1 MPIAPRVGTCHS
13 NAPILQ
19 FTPGYG
25 SIRMSS
31 DLVNPEGSDP
41 QYPGKGGV
49 GQADR
54 TDRIRSFVL
63 RAGRLTAGQQRALD
77 ELGPQF
83 LVPFKAQPLN
93 WDAAFASTA
102 GASRPRILEIG
113 FGMGETTAAIAQLRP
128 EDDFLAIEVHLPG
141 VGALLKRI
149 GELGLTNLRLIRH
162 DAVEVLEHMIAEN
175 SLDGIHIYFAD
186 PWHKKRHHKRR
197 LIQEQFVELLASRI
211 KPGGYLHLATDWHN
225 YAEQMLVVLNR
236 QASLENTSIQ
246 RVRLETYTKAD
257 VIADMTADMTTDT
270 TADGAKAVKNEF
282 APTLADIEGE
292 HPGYAERPS
301 YRPITK
307 FENRGIRLGH
317 GVWDL
322 LYRKR

>member
-1 MPIAPRVGTCHS
+1 VESKPSQV
-13 NAPILQ
+13 
-19 FTPGYG
+19 
-25 SIRMSS
+25 SS
-31 DLVNPEGSDP
+31 A
-41 QYPGKGGV
+41 

-77 ELGPQF
+77 DLGPQF
-83 LVPFKAQPLN
+83 LVPFQNQPFD
-93 WDAAFASTA
+93 WASAFAHSNS
-102 GASRPRILEIG
+102 GGSDGIRPRILEIG

-149 GELGLTNLRLIRH
+149 GELSLTNLRLIRH
-162 DAVEVLEHMIAEN
+162 DAVEVLEHMIAVD

-197 LIQEQFVELLASRI
+197 LIQQQFVELLASRI

-225 YAEQMLVVLNR
+225 YAEQMLLVLNR
-236 QASLENTSIQ
+236 QASLQNTSTERARI
-246 RVRLETYTKAD
+246 ETFTRAD
-257 VIADMTADMTTDT
+257 VVGDSA
-270 TADGAKAVKNEF
+270 ADGPTQTKNEF
-282 APTLADIEGE
+282 TPTLEDLEGE

-322 LYRKR
+322 VYRKR

>member
-1 MPIAPRVGTCHS
+1 VETKSAQVGQTTS
-13 NAPILQ
+13 
-19 FTPGYG
+19 
-25 SIRMSS
+25 
-31 DLVNPEGSDP
+31 
-41 QYPGKGGV
+41 V

-83 LVPFKAQPLN
+83 LISFAAQPLN
-93 WDAAFASTA
+93 WDATFASANSVTA
-102 GASRPRILEIG
+102 TATASTTDPSRPRILEIG
-113 FGMGETTAAIAQLRP
+113 FGMGETTATIAQLRP

-149 GELGLTNLRLIRH
+149 GELCLTNLRLIRH
-162 DAVEVLEHMIAEN
+162 DAVEVLEHMIESN

-236 QASLENTSIQ
+236 QASLENTSTQ
-246 RVRLETYTKAD
+246 HVRLETYTQAD
-257 VIADMTADMTTDT
+257 VTADMTAD
-270 TADGAKAVKNEF
+270 GAKVVKNEF
-282 APTLADIEGE
+282 TPTLRDIEGD

-317 GVWDL
+317 SVWDL
-322 LYRKR
+322 VYRKR

>member
-1 MPIAPRVGTCHS
+1 VETKSSQVGQT
-13 NAPILQ
+13 
-19 FTPGYG
+19 
-25 SIRMSS
+25 SS
-31 DLVNPEGSDP
+31 
-41 QYPGKGGV
+41 V

-77 ELGPQF
+77 DLGPQF
-83 LVPFKAQPLN
+83 LVPFEKQLFDWETTFSHPSA
-93 WDAAFASTA
+93 DD
-102 GASRPRILEIG
+102 ASRPPTRILEIG

-128 EDDFLAIEVHLPG
+128 DDNFLAIEVHLPG

-162 DAVEVLEHMIAEN
+162 DAVEVLEHMIAED

-197 LIQEQFVELLASRI
+197 LIQMQFVELLASRI

-225 YAEQMLVVLNR
+225 YAEQMLLVLNR
-236 QASLENTSIQ
+236 QASLQNTSHEHI
-246 RVRLETYTKAD
+246 RIATFTPAD
-257 VIADMTADMTTDT
+257 VATVADNN
-270 TADGAKAVKNEF
+270 GVHELKNEF
-282 APTLADIEGE
+282 TPTVEDLTGS

-307 FENRGIRLGH
+307 FESRGIRLGH

-322 LYRKR
+322 VYRKR

>member
-1 MPIAPRVGTCHS
+1 METKSKQVGQT
-13 NAPILQ
+13 
-19 FTPGYG
+19 
-25 SIRMSS
+25 SS
-31 DLVNPEGSDP
+31 
-41 QYPGKGGV
+41 V

-77 ELGPQF
+77 DLGPQF
-83 LVPFKAQPLN
+83 LVPFKHQPFD
-93 WDAAFASTA
+93 WASAFAHSGTGSL
-102 GASRPRILEIG
+102 GATRPRILEIG
-113 FGMGETTAAIAQLRP
+113 FGMGETTATIAQLRS

-149 GELGLTNLRLIRH
+149 GELSLINLRLIRH
-162 DAVEVLEHMIAEN
+162 DAVEVLEHMITKD

-197 LIQEQFVELLASRI
+197 LIQQQFVELLASRI

-225 YAEQMLVVLNR
+225 YAEQMLLVLN
-236 QASLENTSIQ
+236 QEANLQNTSTES
-246 RVRLETYTKAD
+246 VRIETFTSAD
-257 VIADMTADMTTDT
+257 VVDSG
-270 TADGAKAVKNEF
+270 ADGPSESKSEF
-282 APTLADIEGE
+282 TPSLNDLEGN

-301 YRPITK
+301 YRPVTK

-322 LYRKR
+322 VYRKL

>member
-1 MPIAPRVGTCHS
+1 VETK
-13 NAPILQ
+13 
-19 FTPGYG
+19 
-25 SIRMSS
+25 SS
-31 DLVNPEGSDP
+31 QVSS
-41 QYPGKGGV
+41 V

-77 ELGPQF
+77 DLGPQF
-83 LVPFKAQPLN
+83 LMPFQHRLFDWAT
-93 WDAAFASTA
+93 AFAHSSA
-102 GASRPRILEIG
+102 GSSGGIRPRILEIG

-149 GELGLTNLRLIRH
+149 GELSLTNLRLIRH
-162 DAVEVLEHMIAEN
+162 DAVEVLEHMIGKD

-197 LIQEQFVELLASRI
+197 LIQQQFVELLASRI

-225 YAEQMLVVLNR
+225 YAEQMLLVLNR
-236 QASLENTSIQ
+236 EASLQNTSHE
-246 RVRLETYTKAD
+246 RVRIETFAPTDVASNAD
-257 VIADMTADMTTDT
+257 NV
-270 TADGAKAVKNEF
+270 GAHETKNEF
-282 APTLADIEGE
+282 TPTIEDLTGD
-292 HPGYAERPS
+292 HPGYADRPS

-322 LYRKR
+322 VYRKR

>member
-1 MPIAPRVGTCHS
+1 
-13 NAPILQ
+13 
-19 FTPGYG
+19 
-25 SIRMSS
+25 
-31 DLVNPEGSDP
+31 
-41 QYPGKGGV
+41 
-49 GQADR
+49 
-54 TDRIRSFVL
+54 VL

-77 ELGPQF
+77 DLGPQF
-83 LVPFKAQPLN
+83 LLPFQNQPFD
-93 WDAAFASTA
+93 WAATFSHPSADAASRP
-102 GASRPRILEIG
+102 RPRILEIG

-162 DAVEVLEHMIAEN
+162 DAVEVLEHMIGN
-175 SLDGIHIYFAD
+175 DSLDGIHIYFAD

-197 LIQEQFVELLASRI
+197 LIQAQFVELLASRI

-225 YAEQMLVVLNR
+225 YAEQMLLVLNR
-236 QASLENTSIQ
+236 QASLQNTSTERTHI
-246 RVRLETYTKAD
+246 ETFTHAD
-257 VIADMTADMTTDT
+257 VVGDSA
-270 TADGAKAVKNEF
+270 ADGQSHTKNEF
-282 APTLADIEGE
+282 MPTVEDLAGD
-292 HPGYAERPS
+292 HPGYAERPA

-322 LYRKR
+322 VYRKL

>member
-1 MPIAPRVGTCHS
+1 METKSTQVGQT
-13 NAPILQ
+13 
-19 FTPGYG
+19 
-25 SIRMSS
+25 SS
-31 DLVNPEGSDP
+31 
-41 QYPGKGGV
+41 V

-63 RAGRLTAGQQRALD
+63 RAGRLTAGQLRALD
-77 ELGPQF
+77 DLGPQF
-83 LVPFKAQPLN
+83 LVPFEKQPFDWAN
-93 WDAAFASTA
+93 AFMHPGINNASRA
-102 GASRPRILEIG
+102 RPRILEIG
-113 FGMGETTAAIAQLRP
+113 FGMGETTATIAQLLP

-162 DAVEVLEHMIAEN
+162 DAVEVLEHMIEAN
-175 SLDGIHIYFAD
+175 SLDGIHSYFAD

-197 LIQEQFVELLASRI
+197 LIQKQFVALLASRI
-211 KPGGYLHLATDWHN
+211 KPSGYLHLATDWHN
-225 YAEQMLVVLNR
+225 YAEQMLLVLNR
-236 QASLENTSIQ
+236 EVSLQNTSTEAI
-246 RVRLETYTKAD
+246 RIETFTRAD
-257 VIADMTADMTTDT
+257 VVDSG
-270 TADGAKAVKNEF
+270 ADGPSESKNEF
-282 APTLADIEGE
+282 TPTLADLEAE

-322 LYRKR
+322 VYKKR

>member
-1 MPIAPRVGTCHS
+1 METKPSQVVS
-13 NAPILQ
+13 
-19 FTPGYG
+19 
-25 SIRMSS
+25 
-31 DLVNPEGSDP
+31 
-41 QYPGKGGV
+41 V
-49 GQADR
+49 GQANR

-77 ELGPQF
+77 EVGPQF
-83 LVPFKAQPLN
+83 LVPFQHQPFD
-93 WDAAFASTA
+93 WASAFAHPNPGSSD
-102 GASRPRILEIG
+102 GARHRILEIG

-128 EDDFLAIEVHLPG
+128 EDDFFAIEVHLPG

-149 GELGLTNLRLIRH
+149 GELSLTNLRLIRH
-162 DAVEVLEHMIAEN
+162 DAVEVLEHMIAED

-186 PWHKKRHHKRR
+186 PWYKKRHHKRR
-197 LIQEQFVELLASRI
+197 LIQQQFVELLASRI

-225 YAEQMLVVLNR
+225 YAEQMLLVLNR
-236 QASLENTSIQ
+236 QASLQNTSHE
-246 RVRLETYTKAD
+246 RVRIETFTRTDAVAD
-257 VIADMTADMTTDT
+257 AGTH
-270 TADGAKAVKNEF
+270 GANESKNEF
-282 APTLADIEGE
+282 TPTLEDLESD

-322 LYRKR
+322 VYRKR

>member
-1 MPIAPRVGTCHS
+1 MHS
-13 NAPILQ
+13 VETKPSQ
-19 FTPGYG
+19 V
-25 SIRMSS
+25 SS
-31 DLVNPEGSDP
+31 
-41 QYPGKGGV
+41 V

-77 ELGPQF
+77 DLGPQF
-83 LVPFKAQPLN
+83 LVPFQNQPFD
-93 WDAAFASTA
+93 WASAFAHSST
-102 GASRPRILEIG
+102 GSSGGTRPRILEIG
-113 FGMGETTAAIAQLRP
+113 FGMGETTATIAQLRP

-149 GELGLTNLRLIRH
+149 GELGLTNLRLIRQ
-162 DAVEVLEHMIAEN
+162 DAVEVLEHMIAVD
-175 SLDGIHIYFAD
+175 SMDGIHIYFAD

-197 LIQEQFVELLASRI
+197 LIQKQFVELLASRI

-225 YAEQMLVVLNR
+225 YAEQMLLVLNR
-236 QASLENTSIQ
+236 QVSLQNTSHE
-246 RVRLETYTKAD
+246 RVRIETFTRAD
-257 VIADMTADMTTDT
+257 VVAETGNN
-270 TADGAKAVKNEF
+270 GAHETKNEF
-282 APTLADIEGE
+282 MPTVEDLTGD

-307 FENRGIRLGH
+307 FEKRGIRLGH

-322 LYRKR
+322 VYRKR

>member
-1 MPIAPRVGTCHS
+1 METKPSQV
-13 NAPILQ
+13 
-19 FTPGYG
+19 
-25 SIRMSS
+25 SS
-31 DLVNPEGSDP
+31 
-41 QYPGKGGV
+41 V
-49 GQADR
+49 GQANR

-83 LVPFKAQPLN
+83 FVPFRSQPFD
-93 WDAAFASTA
+93 WASAFAHSNSDGSGET
-102 GASRPRILEIG
+102 RPRILEIG

-128 EDDFLAIEVHLPG
+128 NDDFLAIEVHLPG

-149 GELGLTNLRLIRH
+149 GELELTNLRVIRR
-162 DAVEVLEHMIAEN
+162 DAVEVLEHMIAED

-197 LIQEQFVELLASRI
+197 LIQQPFVELLASRI

-225 YAEQMLVVLNR
+225 YAEQMLLVLNR
-236 QASLENTSIQ
+236 QTSLQNSSSE
-246 RVRLETYTKAD
+246 RVRIETFKPAD
-257 VIADMTADMTTDT
+257 LICNS
-270 TADGAKAVKNEF
+270 ADGQSHAKNEF
-282 APTLADIEGE
+282 TPTAEDLTGD

-307 FENRGIRLGH
+307 FEKRGIRLGH

-322 LYRKR
+322 VYRKR

>member
-1 MPIAPRVGTCHS
+1 MENKSTQVGQT
-13 NAPILQ
+13 
-19 FTPGYG
+19 
-25 SIRMSS
+25 SS
-31 DLVNPEGSDP
+31 
-41 QYPGKGGV
+41 V

-77 ELGPQF
+77 DLGPQF
-83 LVPFKAQPLN
+83 LVPFEKQSFD
-93 WDAAFASTA
+93 WAATFLHPNIDNAS
-102 GASRPRILEIG
+102 GHRPRILEIG

-149 GELGLTNLRLIRH
+149 GEVGLTNLRLIRH
-162 DAVEVLEHMIAEN
+162 DAVEVLEHMIEAN

-197 LIQEQFVELLASRI
+197 LIQQQFVELLASRI

-225 YAEQMLVVLNR
+225 YAEQMLLVLNR
-236 QASLENTSIQ
+236 EGCLQNTSSE
-246 RVRLETYTKAD
+246 RVRIETFTQAD
-257 VIADMTADMTTDT
+257 VISAVSF
-270 TADGAKAVKNEF
+270 DGSGETKNEF
-282 APTLADIEGE
+282 TPTSEDLSGGQ
-292 HPGYAERPS
+292 PGYAQRPA

-322 LYRKR
+322 VYRKR

>member
-1 MPIAPRVGTCHS
+1 VETKPSQV
-13 NAPILQ
+13 
-19 FTPGYG
+19 
-25 SIRMSS
+25 SS
-31 DLVNPEGSDP
+31 
-41 QYPGKGGV
+41 V

-77 ELGPQF
+77 DLGPQF
-83 LVPFKAQPLN
+83 LVPFTAQPFD
-93 WDAAFASTA
+93 WDAAFVSANPAKATAS
-102 GASRPRILEIG
+102 ASGTTRPRILEIG
-113 FGMGETTAAIAQLRP
+113 FGMGETTATIAQLRP
-128 EDDFLAIEVHLPG
+128 DDDFLAIEVHLPG

-149 GELGLTNLRLIRH
+149 GELGLTNLHLIRH
-162 DAVEVLEHMIAEN
+162 DAVEVLEHMIEVN

-236 QASLENTSIQ
+236 QASLENTSTQ
-246 RVRLETYTKAD
+246 HVRLETYTQAD
-257 VIADMTADMTTDT
+257 VTADM

-282 APTLADIEGE
+282 APTLIDIEGE
-292 HPGYAERPS
+292 HLGYAERPS

-322 LYRKR
+322 VYRKR

>member
-1 MPIAPRVGTCHS
+1 VSSVG
-13 NAPILQ
+13 
-19 FTPGYG
+19 
-25 SIRMSS
+25 
-31 DLVNPEGSDP
+31 
-41 QYPGKGGV
+41 K
-49 GQADR
+49 ADR

-77 ELGPQF
+77 DLSPQF
-83 LVPFKAQPLN
+83 LVPFQHQPFDWLS
-93 WDAAFASTA
+93 AFAHTSPDGS
-102 GASRPRILEIG
+102 GAIRPRVLEIG

-128 EDDFLAIEVHLPG
+128 DDDFLAIEVHLPG

-162 DAVEVLEHMIAEN
+162 DAVEVLEHMIEEG

-197 LIQEQFVELLASRI
+197 LIQQQFVALLASRI

-225 YAEQMLVVLNR
+225 YAEQMLLVLNR
-236 QASLENTSIQ
+236 EGCLQNTSAE
-246 RVRLETYTKAD
+246 RVRIETFTPAD
-257 VIADMTADMTTDT
+257 VLSVVS
-270 TADGAKAVKNEF
+270 ADGSSETKNEF
-282 APTLADIEGE
+282 TPTLEDLAGD
-292 HPGYAERPS
+292 HPGYAERPA

-307 FENRGIRLGH
+307 FEHRGIRLGH

-322 LYRKR
+322 VYRKR

>member
-1 MPIAPRVGTCHS
+1 MES
-13 NAPILQ
+13 KLSQ
-19 FTPGYG
+19 
-25 SIRMSS
+25 
-31 DLVNPEGSDP
+31 VNS
-41 QYPGKGGV
+41 V

-77 ELGPQF
+77 DLGPQF
-83 LVPFKAQPLN
+83 LVPFKHQPFD
-93 WDAAFASTA
+93 WASAFAHSST
-102 GASRPRILEIG
+102 GSSDGIRPRILEIG
-113 FGMGETTAAIAQLRP
+113 FGMGETTATIAQLRP
-128 EDDFLAIEVHLPG
+128 EDDFFAIEVHLPG

-149 GELGLTNLRLIRH
+149 GELELTNLRVIRR
-162 DAVEVLEHMIAEN
+162 DAVEVLEHMIAED

-197 LIQEQFVELLASRI
+197 LIQQPFVELLASRI

-225 YAEQMLVVLNR
+225 YAEQMLLVLNR
-236 QASLENTSIQ
+236 QTSLQNSSSE
-246 RVRLETYTKAD
+246 RVRIETFKPAD
-257 VIADMTADMTTDT
+257 LICNS
-270 TADGAKAVKNEF
+270 ADGQSHAKNEF
-282 APTLADIEGE
+282 TPTAEDLTGD

-307 FENRGIRLGH
+307 FEKRGIRLGH

-322 LYRKR
+322 VYRKR

>member
-1 MPIAPRVGTCHS
+1 METKSTQVGQTT
-13 NAPILQ
+13 
-19 FTPGYG
+19 F
-25 SIRMSS
+25 
-31 DLVNPEGSDP
+31 
-41 QYPGKGGV
+41 V

-77 ELGPQF
+77 DLGPQF
-83 LVPFKAQPLN
+83 LVPFQNQPFG
-93 WDAAFASTA
+93 WAATFIHPSTNDVSS
-102 GASRPRILEIG
+102 SRPRILEIG

-162 DAVEVLEHMIAEN
+162 DAVEVLEHMIAED

-197 LIQEQFVELLASRI
+197 LIQQQFAQLLASRI

-225 YAEQMLVVLNR
+225 YAEQMLLVLNR
-236 QASLENTSIQ
+236 ETSLQNTSIEQ
-246 RVRLETYTKAD
+246 VRIETFTRTD
-257 VIADMTADMTTDT
+257 VVDSG
-270 TADGAKAVKNEF
+270 ADGPSESKNEF
-282 APTLADIEGE
+282 TPTLKDLEGN

-322 LYRKR
+322 VYRKR

>member
-1 MPIAPRVGTCHS
+1 VETKSTQVGQTS
-13 NAPILQ
+13 
-19 FTPGYG
+19 F
-25 SIRMSS
+25 
-31 DLVNPEGSDP
+31 
-41 QYPGKGGV
+41 V

-77 ELGPQF
+77 DLGPQF
-83 LVPFKAQPLN
+83 LVPFEKQPFD
-93 WDAAFASTA
+93 WASAFMHPSINNVSRA
-102 GASRPRILEIG
+102 RPRILEIG

-149 GELGLTNLRLIRH
+149 GELGLTNLRLIRY
-162 DAVEVLEHMIAEN
+162 DAVEVLEHMIEEKT
-175 SLDGIHIYFAD
+175 LDGIHIYFAD

-225 YAEQMLVVLNR
+225 YAEQMLLVLNR
-236 QASLENTSIQ
+236 QASLQNTSTERTRI
-246 RVRLETYTKAD
+246 ETFTPAD
-257 VIADMTADMTTDT
+257 LICNSS
-270 TADGAKAVKNEF
+270 DGQSHAKNEF
-282 APTLADIEGE
+282 TPTAEDLAGD

-322 LYRKR
+322 VYRKR

>member
-1 MPIAPRVGTCHS
+1 MDSVETKPSQVS
-13 NAPILQ
+13 
-19 FTPGYG
+19 
-25 SIRMSS
+25 SI
-31 DLVNPEGSDP
+31 
-41 QYPGKGGV
+41 

-77 ELGPQF
+77 VLGPQF
-83 LVPFKAQPLN
+83 LVPFQNQPYDWVSPL
-93 WDAAFASTA
+93 AHSSRGSSGST
-102 GASRPRILEIG
+102 RPRILEIG
-113 FGMGETTAAIAQLRP
+113 FGMGETTAAIAHLRP

-162 DAVEVLEHMIAEN
+162 DAVEVLEHMITED

-197 LIQEQFVELLASRI
+197 LIQQPFVELLASRI
-211 KPGGYLHLATDWHN
+211 KPGGYLHLATDWHH
-225 YAEQMLVVLNR
+225 YAEQMLLVLNR
-236 QASLENTSIQ
+236 QASLQNSSSE
-246 RVRLETYTKAD
+246 RVRIETFTRAD
-257 VIADMTADMTTDT
+257 IAANAGTH
-270 TADGAKAVKNEF
+270 GVNGSKNEF
-282 APTLADIEGE
+282 IPTLEDITDD
-292 HPGYAERPS
+292 HLGYAERPS

-307 FENRGIRLGH
+307 FESRGIRLGH

-322 LYRKR
+322 VYRKR

>member
-1 MPIAPRVGTCHS
+1 METKPSQV
-13 NAPILQ
+13 
-19 FTPGYG
+19 
-25 SIRMSS
+25 SS
-31 DLVNPEGSDP
+31 
-41 QYPGKGGV
+41 V
-49 GQADR
+49 GQANR

-83 LVPFKAQPLN
+83 LVPFRSQPFD
-93 WDAAFASTA
+93 WASAFAHSNSDGSGET
-102 GASRPRILEIG
+102 RPRILEIG

-128 EDDFLAIEVHLPG
+128 NDDFLAIEVHLPG

-149 GELGLTNLRLIRH
+149 GELELTNLRVIRR
-162 DAVEVLEHMIAEN
+162 DAVEVLEHMIAED

-197 LIQEQFVELLASRI
+197 LIQQPFVELLASRI

-225 YAEQMLVVLNR
+225 YAEQMLLVLNR
-236 QASLENTSIQ
+236 QTSLQNSSSE
-246 RVRLETYTKAD
+246 RVRIETFKPAD
-257 VIADMTADMTTDT
+257 LICNS
-270 TADGAKAVKNEF
+270 ADGQSHAKNEF
-282 APTLADIEGE
+282 TPTAEDLTGD

-307 FENRGIRLGH
+307 FEKRGIRLGH

-322 LYRKR
+322 VYRKR

>member
-1 MPIAPRVGTCHS
+1 METQSSKVGS
-13 NAPILQ
+13 
-19 FTPGYG
+19 
-25 SIRMSS
+25 
-31 DLVNPEGSDP
+31 V
-41 QYPGKGGV
+41 V
-49 GQADR
+49 QADR

-77 ELGPQF
+77 DVGPQF
-83 LVPFKAQPLN
+83 LVPFQHQPFD
-93 WDAAFASTA
+93 WASAFAHSSA
-102 GASRPRILEIG
+102 GSSGGTPPRILEIG

-128 EDDFLAIEVHLPG
+128 GDDFLAIEVHLPG

-149 GELGLTNLRLIRH
+149 GELSLTNLRLIRH

-197 LIQEQFVELLASRI
+197 LIQAQFVELLASRI

-225 YAEQMLVVLNR
+225 YAEQMLLVLNR
-236 QASLENTSIQ
+236 QAGLENTSTEQ
-246 RVRLETYTKAD
+246 VRLETYTRAD
-257 VIADMTADMTTDT
+257 VVADAGTH
-270 TADGAKAVKNEF
+270 GANESKNEF
-282 APTLADIEGE
+282 TPTVEDLTGD

-322 LYRKR
+322 VYRKRQLGLR